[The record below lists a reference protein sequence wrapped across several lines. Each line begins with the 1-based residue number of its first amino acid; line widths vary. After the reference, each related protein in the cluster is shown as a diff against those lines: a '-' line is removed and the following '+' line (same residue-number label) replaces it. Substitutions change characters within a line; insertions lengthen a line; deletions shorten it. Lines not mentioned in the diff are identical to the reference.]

1 VSRHRVRSSGW
12 PYAAAAIVFGALSA
26 WLLFGRTDDVT
37 QVRLPDSTSI
47 VVTKT
52 TTSIQKVLLPDT
64 TTATTNAATTTAP
77 QTSTTVTP
85 STTAPTTTPTT
96 TTATTTASTNAA
108 SQAPVPGQRV
118 AAIVVVDATGQRPIA
133 ARTAM
138 RLIVSGWSH
147 VANDTADQAATV
159 TRVLALTGF
168 EDAGRMAVDD
178 LGLAIAVEPL
188 TDRAAFGDGT
198 ADIVVLLGQDATAR

>member
-26 WLLFGRTDDVT
+26 WLLFGRIDDVT

-52 TTSIQKVLLPDT
+52 TTSDQKVLLPDT

-85 STTAPTTTPTT
+85 STTAPTTT
-96 TTATTTASTNAA
+96 TATTTASTNAA
-108 SQAPVPGQRV
+108 SQAPVPGQSV
-118 AAIVVVDATGQRPIA
+118 ATVLVVDATGQRPIA
-133 ARTAM
+133 ALAAM

-147 VANDTADQAATV
+147 VANDVADQAATV

-178 LGLAIAVEPL
+178 LGVAVAVEPL

-198 ADIVVLLGQDATAR
+198 ADIVVLLGQDAAAR